1 MLNNSEVPKRILFF
15 GDSLTQYATLP
26 QGYITLLN
34 ASLEREN
41 RSAKFSLIGAG
52 IGGDK
57 IYDLYLR
64 LEDDVLNQHPDKV
77 VIMIGINDI
86 WHKTSGI
93 GTDQVKFKRF
103 YEAVISRLQTKN
115 IQIVLVT
122 PTLIGEY
129 KNLRNSQDQDLE
141 LYAEIIRE
149 LAETHTCELI
159 DLRKIFTGYIQK
171 HNTNNAEFGVL
182 TYDKVHL
189 NNIGNQLIHDAF
201 SDLF

>member
-1 MLNNSEVPKRILFF
+1 MLSNSEVPKRILFF

-34 ASLEREN
+34 SSLEREN
-41 RSAKFSLIGAG
+41 RSENFSLIAAG

-64 LEDDVLNQHPDKV
+64 LEDDVLNKHPDKV

-93 GTDQVKFKRF
+93 GTDSVKFKRF
-103 YEAVISRLQTKN
+103 YEAIIHKLQANN

-129 KNLRNSQDQDLE
+129 QNLLNQQDHDME
-141 LYAEIIRE
+141 LYSEIIRE
-149 LAETHTCELI
+149 LAATHACELI
-159 DLRKIFTGYIQK
+159 DLRKVFIDYIQK

-189 NNIGNQLIHDAF
+189 NNTGNQLIHDAF
-201 SDLF
+201 SGFL